1 MFLLIQKYN
10 KNGYKKKSPEELREN
25 KILNRACREVEG
37 FAELLHRFE
46 RNISILGR
54 SVKTFDNYSRH
65 IAVMALHFKIL
76 PTELDPE
83 QVKDYLFEL
92 QQRSKTPSQSY
103 FKHSV
108 YGLRFLLKTEGLPY
122 DFLHLPAIPKVNKLP
137 VILSRE
143 EIWRMLKSADLLK
156 HKLVIGLIYGCG
168 LRCMELR
175 NIELSHLDF
184 DRKMLHIVQGKG
196 GKDRYVPLSEHLIRG
211 LQTFIKIE
219 NPQQYL
225 FNGNKNRNI
234 EEIDALKTTNS
245 TEEVPDFDSRYS
257 QRGVQWV
264 IKTISKKAKIFK
276 DVHTHT
282 LRHSY
287 ATHLLE
293 DGVPIIM
300 VQKLLGHE
308 RIESTMEYLHCC
320 QLSQQNPHSPLDTV
334 FERCGKSGNPK

>member
-1 MFLLIQKYN
+1 M
-10 KNGYKKKSPEELREN
+10 
-25 KILNRACREVEG
+25 NRACKEVEG
-37 FAELLHRFE
+37 FSELLHRFE

-65 IAVMALHFKIL
+65 VAVMALHFKIL
-76 PTELDPE
+76 PTELDSE

-103 FKHSV
+103 FKHTV

-122 DFLHLPAIPKVNKLP
+122 GFLHLPAIPKVNKLP

-184 DRKMLHIVQGKG
+184 DRKMLHIVQAKGK
-196 GKDRYVPLSEHLIRG
+196 KDRYVPLSEHLIRG

-219 NPQQYL
+219 NPTQYL
-225 FNGNKNRNI
+225 FNGNRNSQEI
-234 EEIDALKTTNS
+234 ETK
-245 TEEVPDFDSRYS
+245 DFDSRYS

-264 IKTISKKAKIFK
+264 IKTISKKAKITK

-293 DGVPIIM
+293 DGVSIIM

>member
-37 FAELLHRFE
+37 FSELLHRFE

-54 SVKTFDNYSRH
+54 SPRTFDNYSRH
-65 IAVMALHFKIL
+65 VAAMALHFKML
-76 PTELDPE
+76 PTKVDPE

-92 QQRSKTPSQSY
+92 QQRSKTPSQTY
-103 FKHSV
+103 FKHTV
-108 YGLRFLLKTEGLPY
+108 YGLRFLLKTEGLSY

-196 GKDRYVPLSEHLIRG
+196 GKDRYVPLSAHLIRG
-211 LQTFIKIE
+211 LKTFIKIE
-219 NPQQYL
+219 NPIHYL
-225 FNGNKNRNI
+225 FNGNKNSQEI
-234 EEIDALKTTNS
+234 ETK
-245 TEEVPDFDSRYS
+245 DFDSRYS

-264 IKTISKKAKIFK
+264 IKTISKKAKITK
-276 DVHTHT
+276 VVHTHT

-293 DGVPIIM
+293 DGVSIIM

-334 FERCGKSGNPK
+334 FARCSKSGNPK

>member
-1 MFLLIQKYN
+1 M
-10 KNGYKKKSPEELREN
+10 
-25 KILNRACREVEG
+25 NRACREVEG
-37 FAELLHRFE
+37 FPELLHRFE

-65 IAVMALHFKIL
+65 VAVMALHFKIL

-103 FKHSV
+103 FKHTV
-108 YGLRFLLKTEGLPY
+108 YGLRFLLKTEGLAY
-122 DFLHLPAIPKVNKLP
+122 DFLHLPAIPKENKLP

-219 NPQQYL
+219 NPIQYL
-225 FNGNKNRNI
+225 FNGNRNSQEI
-234 EEIDALKTTNS
+234 ETK
-245 TEEVPDFDSRYS
+245 DFDSRYS

-264 IKTISKKAKIFK
+264 IKSISKKAKIFK

-293 DGVPIIM
+293 DGVSIIM

-334 FERCGKSGNPK
+334 FARCGKSGNPK